1 MARAR
6 MKFLTGKEEDLI
18 HAQSLRCL
26 EELGVLVRSQRV
38 LGLLEDSGAAVD
50 YGMNL
55 ARMPEG
61 MVIDALRTAPKRI
74 LLSGRHEDNDLKIPV
89 RDIPYA
95 TNSGLAIYMTDLDSG
110 KKREASRTDVSDFA
124 RLVDAMEYVDF
135 FWTPVIPMDV
145 PDRSHAVHQL
155 WTSLQSTTKH
165 VQQIE
170 VMGADDA
177 RTQIALASLV
187 AGGEDALRR
196 RPLFSAVCSPVS
208 PLSFEKSTVEAQV
221 ELSMA
226 GIPIVSMNSPLSG
239 LTAPVTVGGTI
250 NVANAENLASL
261 VISQVASKGAP
272 FIYSSAAVPGD
283 MRFGEADYG
292 AVEIPFIFAGLG
304 QMADRY
310 GVPRMIGD
318 WGLCSG
324 LKAGIDGSFSEISS
338 VALDTFSGTDLVSGM
353 GSIDKAKGISME
365 QLVID
370 AFIWR
375 NWRLFLREVIV
386 DEDSIAF
393 ETLREVGHGGTF
405 LSHPHTL
412 RNFRK
417 ALSRR
422 DGMGRPW
429 EATLSDG
436 MVPEAKRVVKRI
448 LTEHMVEKLDR
459 QKVEKGDA
467 IIQRYEGR

>member
-6 MKFLTGKEEDLI
+6 MKFLTEEEEDLI
-18 HAQSLRCL
+18 HAQSIRCL
-26 EELGVLVRSQRV
+26 EELGVLVRSRRI
-38 LGLLEDSGAAVD
+38 LRLLEDSGASVD
-50 YGMNL
+50 YGTDL

-61 MVIDALRTAPKRI
+61 MVTDALRTTPKRI
-74 LLSGRHEDNDLKIPV
+74 LLSGRDQDHDMRIPV
-89 RDIPYA
+89 RDIPYV

-110 KKREASRTDVSDFA
+110 KKRTASRTDVSDFA
-124 RLVDAMEYVDF
+124 RLVDAMKCVDF

-221 ELSMA
+221 ELSKA

-250 NVANAENLASL
+250 NVANAENLSSL
-261 VISQVASKGAP
+261 VISQVASEGAP

-283 MRFGEADYG
+283 MRSGEADYG

-310 GVPRMIGD
+310 GIPRMIGD

-324 LKAGIDGSFSEISS
+324 LKAGIDGAFSETSS

-370 AFIWR
+370 AFIWE
-375 NWRLFLREVIV
+375 NWRLFLREVTV

-393 ETLREVGHGGTF
+393 EALRDVGHGGTF

-417 ALSRR
+417 AISCR
-422 DGMGRPW
+422 DRKWMAR
-429 EATLSDG
+429 EATLSDR
-436 MVPEAKRVVKRI
+436 MVPEARGIVKRI

-459 QKVEKGDA
+459 ETTEEGDA
-467 IIQRYEGR
+467 IIKRYEGH